1 MSKST
6 RKRKGEE
13 IASLYPI
20 ELETYLSA
28 GYSNYKL
35 GKFREAIDS
44 FEKVTKIDPN
54 HIKTHFYLGHSYL
67 RLSEFSKAIT
77 HFEKVTSL
85 NPKYSYLF

>member
-20 ELETYLSA
+20 ELETYLST

-44 FEKVTKIDPN
+44 FEKVTKIDVN
-54 HIKTHFYLGHSYL
+54 C
-67 RLSEFSKAIT
+67 
-77 HFEKVTSL
+77 
-85 NPKYSYLF
+85 N